1 MSVVDTA
8 TFAAITAL
16 YLVAIAYLGYL
27 GYKRTVKS
35 DDYMVCGRKINP
47 VVLAFSYGATFISTS
62 AIVGFGGI
70 AALYGMGITWLTV
83 LTIGVGVFVAF
94 VVYGKKI
101 RRIGQRT
108 GAITFPDLLGK
119 VFRCE
124 KLRVGASLIILLG
137 MPLYTAA
144 ILIGGAHFINTTLG
158 IGYDNSLL
166 AFAVI
171 VAIYVIGGGL
181 IAVMYTD
188 AMQGAI
194 MFGGM
199 LLLLVISYFF
209 VFDGVSSA
217 NQELTGMSSLVP
229 AALAEAG
236 MTGWTSMPA
245 FGSSIWWVLIS
256 TIVLCVGVGV
266 LAQPQLSVRFM
277 TVSNDRALNRG
288 VLIGGLFVLV
298 MLTSAFT
305 IGALSNVYFWNEQ
318 GQLAVPAAGNVDAV
332 IPLFINSAMPEVFV
346 VVFMLAL
353 LAAAMSTLSS
363 LFHNMGT
370 TLGYDLYK
378 MSYGTNGR
386 RVVQRSAK
394 RVSQLGAMVMI
405 VISVVLAF
413 QMPPDIIAR
422 ATAMF
427 MGLCAVALLP
437 SLTYGLYAKEPRSA
451 PAVASLAVG
460 GGFWLLYTALV
471 HRAESSVLRITE
483 TLFGVESLAG
493 HPWNVMNPIVIG
505 LPLSAL
511 VLVGVHLWL
520 SRASS

>member
-1 MSVVDTA
+1 MVDTA

-27 GYKRTVKS
+27 GYKKTRQS
-35 DDYMVCGRKINP
+35 EDYMVCGRRINP

-62 AIVGFGGI
+62 AIVGFGGV
-70 AALYGMGITWLTV
+70 AALMGMGITWLTV

-108 GAITFPDLLGK
+108 GAITFPDLFGK
-119 VFRCE
+119 MFGCDR
-124 KLRVGASLIILLG
+124 LRVGASIIILLG

-158 IGYDNSLL
+158 IGYESSLL

-194 MFGGM
+194 MFCGM
-199 LLLLVISYFF
+199 LLLLVISYI
-209 VFDGVSSA
+209 VLGGVSSA
-217 NQELTGMSSLVP
+217 NQELTNMSDLVP
-229 AALAEAG
+229 AGLAGAG
-236 MTGWTSMPA
+236 MTGWTSMPVL
-245 FGSSIWWVLIS
+245 GSSIWWTLIS

-305 IGALSNVYFWNEQ
+305 IGALSNVYFWDEQ
-318 GQLAVPAAGNVDAV
+318 GQLAVQAAGNMDAV
-332 IPLFINSAMPEVFV
+332 IPLFINSAMPEAFV

-378 MSYGTNGR
+378 MTYGTNGR

-437 SLTYGLYAKEPRSA
+437 SLTYALYTESPRSE

-460 GGFWLLYTALV
+460 AGFWLLWTAFV
-471 HRAESSVLRITE
+471 HQAESSVLGLTE
-483 TLFGVESLAG
+483 ALFGVESLAG
-493 HPWNVMNPIVIG
+493 HPWDVMNPIVIG

-511 VLVGVHLWL
+511 VLVAVHLWL
-520 SRASS
+520 KRAAA

>member
-1 MSVVDTA
+1 VVDTV
-8 TFAAITAL
+8 TFTVITAF
-16 YLVAIAYLGYL
+16 YLLTIAYLGYL
-27 GYKRTVKS
+27 GYKKTKQS
-35 DDYMVCGRKINP
+35 DDYMVCGRKISP
-47 VVLAFSYGATFISTS
+47 LVLALSYGATFISTS

-101 RRIGQRT
+101 RRIGQAT
-108 GAITFPDLLGK
+108 GAVTFPDLFGK
-119 VFRCE
+119 IYRCE
-124 KLRVGASLIILLG
+124 KLRVGASAIILLG

-158 IGYDNSLL
+158 IGYETSLL
-166 AFAVI
+166 AFAII

-194 MFGGM
+194 MLGGM
-199 LLLLVISYFF
+199 LLLLVLTY
-209 VFDGVSSA
+209 VVLGGVTNA
-217 NQELTGMSSLVP
+217 NQELTDMASLMPAGLAAGGMV
-229 AALAEAG
+229 
-236 MTGWTSMPA
+236 GWTAMPSL
-245 FGSSIWWVLIS
+245 GSPIWWTLMS
-256 TIVLCVGVGV
+256 TIVLCVGIGV

-288 VLIGGLFVLV
+288 VLIGGIFVLV

-305 IGALSNVYFWNEQ
+305 IGALSNVYFWNEE
-318 GQLAVPAAGNVDAV
+318 GVLAVTAAGNVDAI
-332 IPLFINSAMPEVFV
+332 IPLFINSAMPDTFV
-346 VVFMLAL
+346 IVFMLAL

-378 MSYGTNGR
+378 MTYGR
-386 RVVQRSAK
+386 KKKIVQRSAK
-394 RVSQLGAMVMI
+394 RVSQIGAIVMI
-405 VISVVLAF
+405 VISLALAY

-427 MGLCAVALLP
+427 MGLCAAALLP
-437 SLTYGLYAKEPRSA
+437 ALTYALYVKNPDSR
-451 PAVASLAVG
+451 PAGASMLVG
-460 GGFWLLYTALV
+460 ALV
-471 HRAESSVLRITE
+471 WILWTLFVHERESSIIGLSE
-483 TLFGVESLAG
+483 LLFGTASVLG
-493 HPWNVMNPIVIG
+493 HPYDVMNPIVLA
-505 LPLSAL
+505 LPLSIAAMA
-511 VLVGVHLWL
+511 VTHYWL
-520 SRASS
+520 KRQA

>member
-1 MSVVDTA
+1 MVDTV
-8 TFAAITAL
+8 TFTVITAF
-16 YLVAIAYLGYL
+16 YLLTIAYLGYL
-27 GYKRTVKS
+27 GYKKTKQS
-35 DDYMVCGRKINP
+35 DDYMVCGRKISP
-47 VVLAFSYGATFISTS
+47 LVLALSYGATFISTS

-101 RRIGQRT
+101 RRIGQAT
-108 GAITFPDLLGK
+108 GAVTFPDLFGK
-119 VFRCE
+119 VFKCE
-124 KLRVGASLIILLG
+124 KLRVGASAIILLG

-158 IGYDNSLL
+158 IGYDTSLL
-166 AFAVI
+166 AFAII

-194 MFGGM
+194 MLVGM
-199 LLLLVISYFF
+199 LILLVLTY
-209 VFDGVSSA
+209 VVLGGVTNA
-217 NQELTGMSSLVP
+217 NQELTDMASLMPAGLAAGGMV
-229 AALAEAG
+229 
-236 MTGWTSMPA
+236 GWTAMPTL
-245 FGSSIWWVLIS
+245 GSPIWWTLIS
-256 TIVLCVGVGV
+256 TIVLCVGIGV

-288 VLIGGLFVLV
+288 VLIGSIFVLV

-305 IGALSNVYFWNEQ
+305 IGALSNVYFWNEE
-318 GQLAVPAAGNVDAV
+318 GVLAVTAAGNVDAI
-332 IPLFINSAMPEVFV
+332 IPLFINSAMPDSFV
-346 VVFMLAL
+346 IVFMLAL

-378 MSYGTNGR
+378 MTYGR
-386 RVVQRSAK
+386 KKKIVQRSAK
-394 RVSQLGAMVMI
+394 RVSQIGAIVMI
-405 VISVVLAF
+405 LISVALAF

-427 MGLCAVALLP
+427 MGLCAAALLP
-437 SLTYGLYAKEPRSA
+437 ALTYALYIKDPDSRPAGASMLVGASA
-451 PAVASLAVG
+451 WMLWTL
-460 GGFWLLYTALV
+460 FV
-471 HRAESSVLRITE
+471 HARESSIIGLSE
-483 TLFGVESLAG
+483 LLFGTAAVLG
-493 HPWNVMNPIVIG
+493 HPYDVMNPIVVA
-505 LPLSAL
+505 LPLSVAAL
-511 VLVGVHLWL
+511 AVMHYRLKRQG
-520 SRASS
+520 